1 MNRCDRASLSE
12 VTSRNQMCY
21 TVACFLCNLHFIKLH
36 SNNCSRTVLK
46 LLIKPLKVLTFP
58 TEVAVTMTPL
68 LSFLLPGF
76 LLLGLASPAITDG
89 SVEKLTNGNTD
100 FAAKVYQAVASRTDD
115 NVCLSTFA
123 LSSAL
128 SALLSATSGPTREQL
143 LQGLGLTGLDAQ
155 MLPGTTGLWNGLF
168 SHLKL

>member
-1 MNRCDRASLSE
+1 M
-12 VTSRNQMCY
+12 
-21 TVACFLCNLHFIKLH
+21 
-36 SNNCSRTVLK
+36 
-46 LLIKPLKVLTFP
+46 
-58 TEVAVTMTPL
+58 TMTPL
-68 LSFLLPGF
+68 LSLLLPGF

-128 SALLSATSGPTREQL
+128 SALLSATSGPTQEQL

-155 MLPGTTGLWNGLF
+155 ILPGTTGLWNGLF